1 MSHWLKIRK
10 RKKVTAM
17 MIVNVK
23 YMFVYSG
30 LQEEM
35 MKFLRNLLGIG
46 TLEEK
51 LEEVYL
57 HCVRANAQT
66 GAIQGQSGFE
76 KRDTCWICPSYF

>member
-30 LQEEM
+30 L
-35 MKFLRNLLGIG
+35 
-46 TLEEK
+46 
-51 LEEVYL
+51 
-57 HCVRANAQT
+57 
-66 GAIQGQSGFE
+66 
-76 KRDTCWICPSYF
+76 